1 MRKYAAIIAATAFM
15 VVGLFSINM
24 GMDHEAMSG
33 CVFTNSS
40 QADSGCGMSVTEHL
54 TWWQTTFTGV
64 PVTVPIMAMLAVLVM
79 IVAFADILLKWK
91 PRISIR
97 RSKAPPGEKL
107 HNFITLFMA
116 AGKTQPLLYA

>member
-1 MRKYAAIIAATAFM
+1 MRKYAAIIIATAFLI
-15 VVGLFSINM
+15 VGLFSINM

-40 QADSGCGMSVTEHL
+40 HNASGCGMSVTEHL

-64 PVTVPIMAMLAVLVM
+64 PVTVPIMATLAVLVLF
-79 IVAFADILLKWK
+79 VAIAGALSKWK

-97 RSKAPPGEKL
+97 QSKAPPGENL
-107 HNFITLFMA
+107 HNFMALFLS
-116 AGKTQPLLYA
+116 AGKAQPLLYA